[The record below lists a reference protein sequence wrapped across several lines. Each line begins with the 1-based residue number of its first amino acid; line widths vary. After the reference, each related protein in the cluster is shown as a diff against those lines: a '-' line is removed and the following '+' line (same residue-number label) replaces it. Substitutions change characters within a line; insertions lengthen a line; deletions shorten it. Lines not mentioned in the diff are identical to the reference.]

1 MNIQSDNLEPQQF
14 EVVEGPQFESELQGR
29 EEMDNMDSMVAQTD
43 TDHEDV
49 NRPREQSSERV
60 EDLIMKESVE

>member
-14 EVVEGPQFESELQGR
+14 EVVEGPQFESGLQGR
-29 EEMDNMDSMVAQTD
+29 KEFDNMDIMVAQTD

-49 NRPREQSSERV
+49 NGPREQSSERI
-60 EDLIMKESVE
+60 EDLIMKERVE